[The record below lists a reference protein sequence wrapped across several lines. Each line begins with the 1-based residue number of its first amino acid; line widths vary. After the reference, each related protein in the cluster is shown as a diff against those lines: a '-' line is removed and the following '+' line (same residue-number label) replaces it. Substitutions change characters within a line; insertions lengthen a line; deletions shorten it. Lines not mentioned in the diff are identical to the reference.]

1 MLFLLKIYLDRPHNL
16 LVLAAEPIAV
26 FAITAI
32 LRIVIDRKR
41 PSEKYDLTPIDGS
54 KKTGHSFPS
63 IHVAMSISIAL
74 AVLHFGPNMGLL
86 LSTLA
91 IAISLCRLLSGV
103 HYLTDILAS
112 IAIAFIVNLI

>member
-1 MLFLLKIYLDRPHNL
+1 
-16 LVLAAEPIAV
+16 
-26 FAITAI
+26 
-32 LRIVIDRKR
+32 
-41 PSEKYDLTPIDGS
+41 
-54 KKTGHSFPS
+54 
-63 IHVAMSISIAL
+63 
-74 AVLHFGPNMGLL
+74 MGLL

>member
-1 MLFLLKIYLDRPHNL
+1 
-16 LVLAAEPIAV
+16 
-26 FAITAI
+26 
-32 LRIVIDRKR
+32 
-41 PSEKYDLTPIDGS
+41 
-54 KKTGHSFPS
+54 
-63 IHVAMSISIAL
+63 MSISIAL

>member
-1 MLFLLKIYLDRPHNL
+1 MGEMVDLSFYKNKK
-16 LVLAAEPIAV
+16 V
-26 FAITAI
+26 FT
-32 LRIVIDRKR
+32 
-41 PSEKYDLTPIDGS
+41 SEKYDLTPIDGS